1 MQRSARDRRGLPDRR
16 ARRRRQVFPAPPRHA
31 QRRGSRPALYRRPSR
46 QRRSATSTRVTA
58 QPTSTATRSLYQPHA
73 GHTVCGS
80 LAAEHRGHTLRDGAD
95 SFHAPARWLRDLDFD
110 FFFLG
115 TATAVFLDETSYE
128 RLAGRATVAS
138 TARAD
143 SP

>member
-1 MQRSARDRRGLPDRR
+1 MRRSAPDRPDPADPR
-16 ARRRRQVFPAPPRHA
+16 ARRQRPEYRVRPRHGH
-31 QRRGSRPALYRRPSR
+31 RRESRRALDRRPSR
-46 QRRSATSTRVTA
+46 QRRSATSRMVSA

-115 TATAVFLDETSYE
+115 TATGVFLDETSYE
-128 RLAGRATVAS
+128 RLAGRAAVAS

>member
-1 MQRSARDRRGLPDRR
+1 MRTGGALVGGSIAAHRVNGDRQHQGG
-16 ARRRRQVFPAPPRHA
+16 F
-31 QRRGSRPALYRRPSR
+31 
-46 QRRSATSTRVTA
+46 TA

-128 RLAGRATVAS
+128 RLAGCVAVAS

-143 SP
+143 SPSARSMPATGDRCRS